1 MRVLLLFIDGLG
13 IGDRDFE
20 NNPLARFQ
28 SRYLGIFKD
37 APHPPLPHAGRV
49 VPTRVDMEVPG
60 LPQSA
65 TGQTAL
71 FTGQNAAAAAGRHVS
86 ALPTLT
92 LRRML
97 DDASLFKRVAALG
110 KKGVFANALSQ
121 QYFERR
127 GERVSASTRA
137 LLAGG
142 FPWLTMEDLRAGR
155 AVSHDLTNQFL
166 RDMGEEAPLRTP
178 AASAKILADLS
189 RQADFTLFEFFL
201 TDMAGH
207 SRNLEDAKTV
217 VERLDILV
225 DTVLAHTDLQ
235 QTVVVLTS
243 DHGNFEDFSIK
254 THTKNLVPTCF
265 WGLPEEIALPD
276 MLRIEEIAPH
286 LLALLTR

>member
-1 MRVLLLFIDGLG
+1 T
-13 IGDRDFE
+13 
-20 NNPLARFQ
+20 
-28 SRYLGIFKD
+28 
-37 APHPPLPHAGRV
+37 GRV

-142 FPWLTMEDLRAGR
+142 FPWLTMDDLRAGR

-178 AASAKILADLS
+178 AASAKILVDLS
-189 RQADFTLFEFFL
+189 RQADFTLFEFFM

-217 VERLDILV
+217 VERLDILLE
-225 DTVLAHTDLQ
+225 TILTHTDLQ

-243 DHGNFEDFSIK
+243 DHGNFEDFSVK

-265 WGLPEEIALPD
+265 WGLPEEITLPD
-276 MLRIEEIAPH
+276 MLRIEEIAPR